1 MQRYKIKIEYEGTPF
16 VGWQFQKN
24 GQSIQEVLQKA
35 IFNFSKEK
43 VVVIGAG
50 RTDSGVHALAQVAH
64 FDLKKKIKIKRKSL
78 LPAINQNIGNK
89 PVTVLKINKVNKKFH
104 ARFDAKKRTY
114 QYTIVNRQ
122 SPLTL
127 QKNKAWHIRKKLDVK
142 AMKKGTKLLLGTH
155 DFSTFR
161 ASSCGAKS
169 PIKTMEKISIKKNKD
184 KITLKFTSKSFLQ
197 QQVRSMVG
205 CIKYLGDGKWNL
217 DTFKKSFKSKSRI
230 KCAPPAPAC
239 GLYLKNISY

>member
-1 MQRYKIKIEYEGTPF
+1 MQRYKAKIEYDGTSF

-24 GQSIQEVLQKA
+24 GLSIQEVLQKA

-50 RTDSGVHALAQVAH
+50 RTDSGVHALAQVIH
-64 FDLKKKIKIKRKSL
+64 FDLKKKIKEKNF
-78 LPAINQNIGNK
+78 LPGINQHIGNQ
-89 PVTVLKINKVNKKFH
+89 PVTVLKINKASKKFH
-104 ARFDAKKRTY
+104 ARFDAKKRIY
-114 QYTIVNRQ
+114 QYTIINRQ
-122 SPLTL
+122 SPLAL
-127 QKNKAWHIRKKLDVK
+127 QKSKAWHIRKKLDLKV
-142 AMKKGTKLLLGTH
+142 MKKGAKLLLGTH

-205 CIKYLGDGKWNL
+205 CIKYLGEGKWNL
-217 DTFKKSFKSKSRI
+217 DTFKQSFKSKNRI
-230 KCAPPAPAC
+230 RCAPPAPAC
-239 GLYLKNISY
+239 GLYLTKIKY

>member
-1 MQRYKIKIEYEGTPF
+1 MQRYKIIIEYDGTPF

-24 GQSIQEVLQKA
+24 GKSIQEVLQKA
-35 IFNFSKEK
+35 IFNFSNEK
-43 VVVIGAG
+43 VVVTGAG

-64 FDLKKKIKIKRKSL
+64 FDLQKKIKKKNF
-78 LPAINQNIGNK
+78 LPGINQHIGNK
-89 PVTVLKINKVNKKFH
+89 PVTVLKINKKNKKFH

-114 QYTIVNRQ
+114 QYIIINRQ
-122 SPLTL
+122 STLAL
-127 QKNKAWHIRKKLDVK
+127 QKNKAWHIRKRLDIK
-142 AMKKGTKLLLGTH
+142 SMKKGAKLLLGTH

-161 ASSCGAKS
+161 ASSCGARS
-169 PIKTMEKISIKKNKD
+169 PIKTMEKISIKENKD

-217 DTFKKSFKSKSRI
+217 DTFKKSLQSKKRTN
-230 KCAPPAPAC
+230 CAPPAPAC
-239 GLYLKNISY
+239 GLYLKKILY

>member
-24 GQSIQEVLQKA
+24 GRSIQEVLQKA
-35 IFNFSKEK
+35 IFNFSKER

-64 FDLKKKIKIKRKSL
+64 FDLKKKIERKNL

-89 PVTVLKINKVNKKFH
+89 PVTILKINKINKKFH
-104 ARFDAKKRTY
+104 ARHDAKRRTY
-114 QYTIVNRQ
+114 QYLIINRQ
-122 SPLTL
+122 SPLAL

-142 AMKKGTKLLLGTH
+142 AMITGAKLLLGTH

-161 ASSCGAKS
+161 AASCGAKS
-169 PIKTMEKISIKKNKD
+169 PIKTMEKILIKKNKD
-184 KITLKFTSKSFLQ
+184 KITLQFTSRSFLQ

-205 CIKYLGDGKWNL
+205 CLKYLGEGKWNL
-217 DTFKKSFKSKSRI
+217 NDFKNSFQSVNRS

-239 GLYLKNISY
+239 GLYLKNINY

>member
-1 MQRYKIKIEYEGTPF
+1 M
-16 VGWQFQKN
+16 
-24 GQSIQEVLQKA
+24 
-35 IFNFSKEK
+35 
-43 VVVIGAG
+43 
-50 RTDSGVHALAQVAH
+50 
-64 FDLKKKIKIKRKSL
+64 
-78 LPAINQNIGNK
+78 NQHIGNK
-89 PVTVLKINKVNKKFH
+89 PVTVLKINKTSKKFH
-104 ARFDAKKRTY
+104 ARFNAKKRTY
-114 QYTIVNRQ
+114 QYIIINRE
-122 SPLTL
+122 SPLVL

-142 AMKKGTKLLLGTH
+142 AMKKGAKLLLGTH

-169 PIKTMEKISIKKNKD
+169 PIKTIENISIKKNKD
-184 KITLKFTSKSFLQ
+184 KITLKFTSRSFLQ

-217 DTFKKSFKSKSRI
+217 DIFKKSFSSKSRV

>member
-24 GQSIQEVLQKA
+24 GQSVQEVLQKA
-35 IFNFSKEK
+35 IFNFSREK
-43 VVVIGAG
+43 VVVTGAG

-64 FDLKKKIKIKRKSL
+64 FDLKKKIKRKSL
-78 LPAINQNIGNK
+78 LPAINQSIGNK
-89 PVTVLKINKVNKKFH
+89 PVTVLEINKTNEKFH

-114 QYTIVNRQ
+114 QYIIINRQ
-122 SPLTL
+122 SPLAL
-127 QKNKAWHIRKKLDVK
+127 QKNKAWHIRKKLNVK
-142 AMKKGTKLLLGTH
+142 IMKKGAKLLLGTH

-161 ASSCGAKS
+161 ASSCGARS
-169 PIKTMEKISIKKNKD
+169 PIKTMKKILIKKNKE
-184 KITLKFTSKSFLQ
+184 KIILEFTSKSFLQ

-217 DTFKKSFKSKSRI
+217 DVFKKSFRSKKRI

>member
-1 MQRYKIKIEYEGTPF
+1 MQRYKIYIEYDGTPF

-24 GQSIQEVLQKA
+24 GLSIQKVLQDA

-43 VVVIGAG
+43 VVVTGAG
-50 RTDSGVHALAQVAH
+50 RTDSGVHALAQIAH
-64 FDLKKKIKIKRKSL
+64 FDLKKKIEKKKF
-78 LPAINQNIGNK
+78 LPGLNQHIGNK
-89 PVTVLKINKVNKKFH
+89 PITVLKIEKINNKFH

-114 QYTIVNRQ
+114 QYTIINRP
-122 SPLTL
+122 SPLAL
-127 QKNKAWHIRKKLDVK
+127 QKSKAWHIRKKLDVK
-142 AMKKGTKLLLGTH
+142 AMGKGAKLLLGTH

-169 PIKTMEKISIKKNKD
+169 PIKTMDNILIKKNKD
-184 KITLKFTSKSFLQ
+184 KITLKFISKSFLQ

-205 CIKYLGDGKWNL
+205 SIKYLGDGRWNL
-217 DTFKKSFKSKSRI
+217 NDFKKSFKSKNRL

-239 GLYLKNISY
+239 GLYLTNIKY

>member
-24 GQSIQEVLQKA
+24 GQSVQEVLQKA

-64 FDLKKKIKIKRKSL
+64 FDLKKKIKKKSL

-89 PVTVLKINKVNKKFH
+89 PVTVLKINKANKKFH
-104 ARFDAKKRTY
+104 ARFDAKNRTY
-114 QYTIVNRQ
+114 RYTIVNRQ

-127 QKNKAWHIRKKLDVK
+127 QKNKAWHIRKKLNVK
-142 AMKKGTKLLLGTH
+142 AMKKGARLLFGTH

-161 ASSCGAKS
+161 ASSCGARS
-169 PIKTMEKISIKKNKD
+169 PIKTMEKISIKKK
-184 KITLKFTSKSFLQ
+184 
-197 QQVRSMVG
+197 
-205 CIKYLGDGKWNL
+205 
-217 DTFKKSFKSKSRI
+217 
-230 KCAPPAPAC
+230 
-239 GLYLKNISY
+239 

>member
-24 GQSIQEVLQKA
+24 GQSVQEVLQKA

-64 FDLKKKIKIKRKSL
+64 FDLKKKIKRKSL

-89 PVTVLKINKVNKKFH
+89 PVTVLKINKANKKFH

-114 QYTIVNRQ
+114 QYTIINRQ

-127 QKNKAWHIRKKLDVK
+127 QKNKAWHIRKKLDIK
-142 AMKKGTKLLLGTH
+142 AMKKGAKMLLGTH

-161 ASSCGAKS
+161 SSSCGAKT

-205 CIKYLGDGKWNL
+205 CIKYLGDGKWGL
-217 DTFKKSFKSKSRI
+217 DTFKKSFQSKKRI
-230 KCAPPAPAC
+230 NCAPPAPAC